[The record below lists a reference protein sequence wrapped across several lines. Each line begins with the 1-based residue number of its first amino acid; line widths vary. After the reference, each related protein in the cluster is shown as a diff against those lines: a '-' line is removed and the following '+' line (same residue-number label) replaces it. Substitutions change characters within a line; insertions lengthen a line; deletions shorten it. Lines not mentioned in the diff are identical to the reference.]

1 MTTAS
6 NSINTD
12 SIDRITSGILTIG
25 GTATSVS
32 LKDTT
37 TQDLTITG
45 RTTSGIETTTI
56 TPSYTSIPTQVSN
69 QRALQ
74 LYNFCPV
81 KSGNIPYNIPI
92 DNTGVI
98 FTVNTNDTGPV
109 LLTITLPIGVW
120 SITYTLRYRSNSNV
134 ALSYA
139 MTTAT
144 LATPVTYNGIT
155 YPKYLGLQAFP
166 TTLSTSPLTSRCSF
180 SGNTIITNNVA
191 GNVLSLQGALIYPSI
206 TLNMGV
212 SGAEGSGAGTIIN
225 TFMIATRIA

>member
-6 NSINTD
+6 DSIKTIY
-12 SIDRITSGILTIG
+12 IDRITSGIMTIG

-37 TQDLTITG
+37 TQGLTVTG
-45 RTTSGIETTTI
+45 GITSGIETTTI

-69 QRALQ
+69 QRAYQ
-74 LYNFCPV
+74 LFNAPPT
-81 KSGNIPYNIPI
+81 KSGNLYNRPI

-109 LLTITLPIGVW
+109 LLTLALPIGVW
-120 SITYTLRYRSNSNV
+120 SITYTLRYRSNNNIS
-134 ALSYA
+134 LSYA

-144 LATPVTYNGIT
+144 LATPVIYNGIT

-166 TTLSTSPLTSRCSF
+166 TTLGTSPLTNRCSF
-180 SGNTIITNNVA
+180 SGNTIITNNIA
-191 GNVLSLQGALIYPSI
+191 GNVLSLQGAIIYPDI
-206 TLNMGV
+206 ALNMGV
-212 SGAEGSGAGTIIN
+212 FGTEGSGSSTIVN
-225 TFMIATRIA
+225 TFLIATRIA